1 MPSHPNQNQVERE
14 RERGQWAYRQTDKRV
29 NNKLALI
36 MGKWN
41 CCTGKTSFPC
51 LTGFCEH
58 QIPLSVL
65 KEVLPSS
72 MFSKVSAVSSS
83 ASLCKHHEGVF
94 WMFLSPSHSA
104 ILMFS
109 NILFLF
115 FFVNDFL
122 VWNYFVSMLVLW
134 RGSCIFVCVFFL
146 LNASAASSQGG
157 DVEQSIYLK
166 KICFI
171 FILQWIYLSFFTF
184 FFHLFFFIFFSMLTL
199 VEWHIYFG
207 HLMFVCL
214 HVDCRNGCKL
224 LDVKHI
230 CTNHKTECKMYAHGL
245 QDWV

>member
-1 MPSHPNQNQVERE
+1 MPSQPNQVERE

-36 MGKWN
+36 MGKRN

-72 MFSKVSAVSSS
+72 MFSKVSAVSSA

-94 WMFLSPSHSA
+94 CMFLSPSHSA

-146 LNASAASSQGG
+146 LNALAASSRGG
-157 DVEQSIYLK
+157 GVEQSIYLE

-184 FFHLFFFIFFSMLTL
+184 FLFFFHAHSCWMT
-199 VEWHIYFG
+199 
-207 HLMFVCL
+207 HLFWGFDVCL
-214 HVDCRNGCKL
+214 PPCGPQ
-224 LDVKHI
+224 
-230 CTNHKTECKMYAHGL
+230 E
-245 QDWV
+245 WV